1 MSNWKAIEL
10 ELTRIRTDAIDGL
23 YRTAVGVAA
32 LMKDREYLTECGD
45 VPDTVDKR
53 LTRFSGVFALTPSDL
68 RLMLEFFPNK
78 DENYLWGKT
87 TVGWNLGRADLL
99 KQAAL
104 DAYNQ
109 QQTAR
114 RREQQAAAP
123 QPLPSP
129 FDPIFT
135 ALVPAKK
142 RNDPEALR
150 TVIVER
156 EQVHQAKVEKVEA
169 AAQAKVEKAT
179 AKVEQVKARA
189 ETLAEE
195 NARLR
200 AELAKAAVT
209 IQTLRNKL
217 SKYEGHLRS
226 IGGD

>member
-200 AELAKAAVT
+200 KENVGLKQELAKAAVT
-209 IQTLRNKL
+209 IQDLRNKM
-217 SKYEGHLRS
+217 RS